1 MRAGAAR
8 AVATEIQ
15 AGRPGIVVGTIDS
28 MAIRWRSM
36 MLLVLLPAC
45 GSESSTVSDAAGD
58 AADVSTAPAV
68 LPDAAPE
75 KPEIAGSAADG
86 AIVPKDAADE
96 VAADGA
102 IDGTIVP
109 KDVAVEVAAGPL
121 CQGQPLPS
129 SRGPYGVCPD
139 ETATRGCRTIED
151 IRANPECWS
160 LCAQSSVCSVCGPS
174 GWVLGSFECP
184 RGTPD
189 GGATPPGTLDSA
201 IAVDTA
207 GPSIID
213 AGQCRGEPSELAS
226 LGWEGPCPSLVDAGV
241 PSLSCIDRTPGLKVY
256 WAACDQGET
265 LHFSFGGTHSQVC
278 FYEHGSLVGL
288 KMQNDTPAFCNQ
300 TSSTLTIGSTDGC
313 PSATASRILDCTPFV
328 DSDWQPRGADA
339 R

>member
-15 AGRPGIVVGTIDS
+15 AGRPGIVVGTIAS
-28 MAIRWRSM
+28 MAIRWHSV

-45 GSESSTVSDAAGD
+45 GSESTTVSDAAGD
-58 AADVSTAPAV
+58 AADVSTGPAG

-96 VAADGA
+96 VAA
-102 IDGTIVP
+102 
-109 KDVAVEVAAGPL
+109 GPL
-121 CQGQPLPS
+121 CQGQPLP
-129 SRGPYGVCPD
+129 GDFVVCPE
-139 ETATRGCRTIED
+139 ETAMRGCRTIED
-151 IRANPECWS
+151 IRANPKCLS
-160 LCAQSSVCSVCGPS
+160 LCALSSVCWECRAS
-174 GWVLGSFECP
+174 GWILGSAECP

-201 IAVDTA
+201 IAIDIA
-207 GPSIID
+207 GPSIFD
-213 AGQCRGEPSELAS
+213 AGECRGEPSELAS

-278 FYEHGSLVGL
+278 FYERGALVGL

-300 TSSTLTIGSTDGC
+300 TSSTLTIGSTDAC